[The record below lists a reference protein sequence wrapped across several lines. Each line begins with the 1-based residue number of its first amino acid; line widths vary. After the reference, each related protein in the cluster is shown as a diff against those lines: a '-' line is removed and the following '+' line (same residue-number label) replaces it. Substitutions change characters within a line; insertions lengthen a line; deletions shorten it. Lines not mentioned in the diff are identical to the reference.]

1 MGFKCG
7 IVGLPN
13 VGKSTIFNAL
23 TAAGA
28 ASANYPFCTIDPNVG
43 RVDVPDPR
51 LAALD
56 RHIKAQRIV
65 PASMEFVD
73 IAGLVR
79 GAASGEG
86 LGNQFLGHIRQTD
99 AIAHVVRCF
108 DSSDITHVEGSVD
121 PLRDIEIIE
130 TELVLADIQTVEN
143 AQQRHQKLVKAGK
156 KETPSILKMLDALF
170 AHMQETRPARTF
182 SLTEHVGDE
191 TTVLRAYEELH
202 LITAK
207 KVLYVCN
214 VDEDMADG
222 ATDNEYTKRV
232 KDKAAQEGALVTI
245 ICGKIEEEL
254 SQLEL
259 EEKLEMIRDLGMPEP
274 GLNRLIRAG
283 YDLLGL
289 QTYFTAG
296 EKEIRAWTIRTGDK
310 APAAAGKIHSDFERG
325 FICAEV
331 YAIPDLEAVGSRS
344 KLKEQGKIRQEG
356 RDYVVADGDVMEFR
370 FNV

>member
-51 LAALD
+51 LKVLD
-56 RHIKAQRIV
+56 RYVKAQKVV

-79 GAASGEG
+79 GASTGEG

-108 DSSDITHVEGSVD
+108 DSGDITHVEGSVD

-130 TELVLADIQTVEN
+130 TELTLADLQTVEN
-143 AQQRHQKLVKAGK
+143 AQNRYAKLGK
-156 KETPSILKMLDALF
+156 SGRKDIPLITDMLGKLL
-170 AHMQETRPARTF
+170 AHLEQGSPARLF
-182 SLTEHVGDE
+182 DIDEAVGDE
-191 TTVLRAYEELH
+191 LAVLKAYQELH

-222 ATDNEYTKRV
+222 AADNEHTQKVRQL
-232 KDKAAQEGALVTI
+232 AAEQGAVVTVVS
-245 ICGKIEEEL
+245 GKIEEEL
-254 SQLEL
+254 SQLE
-259 EEKLEMIRDLGMPEP
+259 EDDRLEMISDLGMQEP

-296 EKEIRAWTIRTGDK
+296 EKEIRAWTIAKGDK

-331 YAIPDLEAVGSRS
+331 YTIADLEGVGARA
-344 KLKEQGKIRQEG
+344 KLKEKGLIRQEG
-356 RDYVVADGDVMEFR
+356 REYVVKDGDVIEFR

>member
-23 TAAGA
+23 TSAGA

-51 LAALD
+51 LEE
-56 RHIKAQRIV
+56 ISSFINTQKVI

-73 IAGLVR
+73 IAGLVK
-79 GAASGEG
+79 GASQGEG
-86 LGNQFLGHIRQTD
+86 LGNQFLGHIRSTD

-108 DSSDITHVEGSVD
+108 DSGDITHVEGSVD
-121 PLRDIEIIE
+121 PVRDIGIIE
-130 TELVLADIQTVEN
+130 AELIYSDVETLEK
-143 AQQRHQKLVKAGK
+143 AKDRYQKLSKTGDKKIAAIVTMFGK
-156 KETPSILKMLDALF
+156 LFDHLQSLK
-170 AHMQETRPARTF
+170 PARTF
-182 SLTEHVGDE
+182 PLDNYVDDTIEVRH
-191 TTVLRAYEELH
+191 AYRDLH

-207 KVLYVCN
+207 RVLYVCN
-214 VDEDMADG
+214 VDENLADG
-222 ATDNEYTKRV
+222 DTDNEYTKKV
-232 KDKAAQEGALVTI
+232 KEHAAQEGAGAVI

-254 SQLEL
+254 AEL
-259 EEKLEMIRDLGMPEP
+259 DDESRKEMIADMGMKEP
-274 GLNRLIRAG
+274 GLYRLIRAG

-296 EKEIRAWTIRTGDK
+296 EKEVRAWTIQKGDR

-331 YAIPDLEAVGSRS
+331 FTLPDLRKAKGRG
-344 KLKEQGKIRQEG
+344 KLKEQGLIRTEG
-356 RDYVVADGDVMEFR
+356 KDYEVMDGDILEFR